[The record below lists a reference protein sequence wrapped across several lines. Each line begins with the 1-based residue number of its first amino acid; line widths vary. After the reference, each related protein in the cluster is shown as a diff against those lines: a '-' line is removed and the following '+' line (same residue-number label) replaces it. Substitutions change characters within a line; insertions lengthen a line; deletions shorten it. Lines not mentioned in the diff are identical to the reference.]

1 MLRQVGGAS
10 SVGLNP
16 KVGEA
21 TAQSPVIE
29 KRDDRNQLFLSEGL
43 ASAFLLSSFCFG
55 GQVMLGGKRF
65 RGALDLFW
73 SFSSQLVDEFDN
85 VGMPIPIPGKSIS
98 RRGGSSSKS
107 PLSLPP

>member
-1 MLRQVGGAS
+1 MM
-10 SVGLNP
+10 
-16 KVGEA
+16 
-21 TAQSPVIE
+21 TAH
-29 KRDDRNQLFLSEGL
+29 QLFLSEGL

-85 VGMPIPIPGKSIS
+85 VGMLQSRYQESPPPGVLGL
-98 RRGGSSSKS
+98 RRD
-107 PLSLPP
+107 LLFLPP